1 MSSIVKGARV
11 NFFKIYFLI
20 FIGLKITSAEAIL
33 LIPLPNLAIPPAYQK
48 IIDELENSN
57 ETKAV
62 ALASEDKTFGSK
74 QWVMGHHSGPISQE
88 EANRVA
94 MQKCEYSLAIQKQQT
109 AAGKPLYEFGN
120 KACYL
125 YDFRNKA
132 VSKNITSTP
141 STESYQQD
149 SRIEKTKTEID
160 LPLGWTQN
168 NLSEP
173 LKNLGIELHAS
184 NKAIDAHLRYW
195 TYPKVVLLSP
205 SVYVKNTRDTMKNSL
220 KDAQYTDIEE
230 LLINNNKAYR
240 FEVTGGA
247 SNGSLLTFQVTMV
260 EGTKSLVRLDVWML
274 KSRYPDYKDSLS
286 NIAKGLK
293 GEDFKAIE
301 QEKIESSIKPPVNLS
316 TSSSPQSDKPKLS
329 SDTKKLALVIG
340 NDRYKNVA
348 KLSNAVEDAKTIAA
362 NLQQFGYLVTL
373 KTDLNE
379 KDMKSAIRIFKSQVN
394 PGDEVAIFYA
404 GHGVQLGTS
413 NFLLPIDVGGDSEEQ
428 VKDESIPLQRILDD
442 MNERKAKF
450 TLALM
455 DACRDNPFKTAGRS
469 VGSTSRG
476 LAPTSAAT
484 GQLIIFSAGN
494 GQQALDKLNNGDKN
508 KNGLFTRV
516 FVKEMQKP
524 NQTIDRVIKNVRNE
538 VAELAKSVGHEQVPA
553 IYDQVLGDFY
563 FNK

>member
-1 MSSIVKGARV
+1 
-11 NFFKIYFLI
+11 
-20 FIGLKITSAEAIL
+20 
-33 LIPLPNLAIPPAYQK
+33 
-48 IIDELENSN
+48 
-57 ETKAV
+57 
-62 ALASEDKTFGSK
+62 
-74 QWVMGHHSGPISQE
+74 
-88 EANRVA
+88 
-94 MQKCEYSLAIQKQQT
+94 
-109 AAGKPLYEFGN
+109 
-120 KACYL
+120 
-125 YDFRNKA
+125 
-132 VSKNITSTP
+132 
-141 STESYQQD
+141 
-149 SRIEKTKTEID
+149 
-160 LPLGWTQN
+160 
-168 NLSEP
+168 
-173 LKNLGIELHAS
+173 
-184 NKAIDAHLRYW
+184 
-195 TYPKVVLLSP
+195 
-205 SVYVKNTRDTMKNSL
+205 
-220 KDAQYTDIEE
+220 
-230 LLINNNKAYR
+230 
-240 FEVTGGA
+240 
-247 SNGSLLTFQVTMV
+247 MV